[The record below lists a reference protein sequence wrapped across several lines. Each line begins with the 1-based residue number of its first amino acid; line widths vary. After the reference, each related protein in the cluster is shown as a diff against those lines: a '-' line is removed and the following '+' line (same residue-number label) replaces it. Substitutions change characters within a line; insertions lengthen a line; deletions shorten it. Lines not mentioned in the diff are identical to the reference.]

1 MGTPGLPPMKTEA
14 AQTCDDPALRYKRK
28 YLPTPAIDEAIRGGY
43 RRQRQGDRQALQAV
57 SRQIAWSR
65 SAVCKRGAELGVTRA
80 KERPWIAEEQE
91 LLERFG
97 HLAPSGI
104 RREFVAAGFCRSIA
118 AIQIKLNRTRI
129 KQNLDGYS
137 ANSLGRALGVDAH
150 KILTWIR
157 RGLLTAER
165 RGTDRTEVQGGDT
178 WWISDRAVKRF
189 ILRAPEEID
198 LARVEKI
205 WFLDLLTGGKIGSQR
220 LCA

>member
-1 MGTPGLPPMKTEA
+1 MGTSALSPRREA
-14 AQTCDDPALRYKRK
+14 AEASIDPALRYKRK
-28 YLPTPAIDEAIRGGY
+28 YVPTHLIDEAIRSAY
-43 RRQRQGDRQALQAV
+43 QRQRQGDRQALQAV

-80 KERPWIAEEQE
+80 KERSWTSAEED
-91 LLERFG
+91 LLGRFG

-104 RREFVAAGFCRSIA
+104 RRGLAAAGFSRSVA

-137 ANSLGRALGVDAH
+137 ANSLANALGVDVH

-157 RGLLTAER
+157 RGLLTADR
-165 RGTDRTEVQGGDT
+165 RGTDRTQVQRGDT
-178 WWISDRAVKRF
+178 WWISHRAVKRF